1 MLGIVAAG
9 PAVACGRTFSVEL
22 TPDVPDDTDAG
33 FLSSLLGDH
42 PGYGLELLRER
53 HGSVI
58 DLTLTGPGPASV
70 CAKIVS
76 DIGRD
81 GRVLGIG
88 AAAAAAGDDAE
99 KN

>member
-1 MLGIVAAG
+1 MAAG
-9 PAVACGRTFSVEL
+9 PAAACARSFSVEL

-42 PGYGLELLRER
+42 PGFSLELLRER

-58 DLTLTGPGPASV
+58 DLTLTGPGPESA
-70 CAKIVS
+70 CAKIVH

-88 AAAAAAGDDAE
+88 ATAGDDAD
-99 KN
+99 KY